1 MSFFSPLKCFYVIP
15 ISAAAAII
23 YDSIITIEK
32 GHRAN
37 KNSGRTIFTSN
48 LLDFFETEKMENKRK
63 FLDKFVQRV
72 ADCAAHEL
80 KWIFL

>member
-1 MSFFSPLKCFYVIP
+1 MSFFSSLCFYVIP

-48 LLDFFETEKMENKRK
+48 LLGFLRQKMENKRE

-72 ADCAAHEL
+72 ADCAAHEM